1 VTALG
6 QERGE
11 LIATLFALQ
20 QAFEALIVRGLEST
34 GLDDTRRLAALGD
47 ELARAGAAYLAAQ
60 VAALVHAV
68 RERAGAA
75 ARALLRAQT
84 AMRVLER
91 VLSLD
96 AAADALA
103 AAPPV
108 ATGAQGAT
116 RDAADTPAA
125 APRGGDGARAASGA
139 SHATPTDI
147 AEEPVRAA
155 PPSVAVPAAGARGAR
170 TSVRAGASVTTPPPN
185 PAPLLVDA
193 ALAPVLEELAGF
205 VEGLVGSGLTAATQA
220 TQQKLEASFREVSR
234 LKLLRL
240 AAVLRYVGDE
250 CGRFLAD
257 SPQFSPRRLAFFLNR
272 TWLLCRG
279 LIRALLPADP
289 AALARLLLQAS
300 PRPVAALSV
309 VVIGVQKRALLDG
322 AAAFEFRM
330 QVLSGAGV
338 PRGTRLVWSCVFGAR
353 KSVPAEAFLH
363 LPQPQKFAPKI
374 LLEPTQISVT
384 DAAVTLDDRG
394 GGRLQ
399 LGPRSTVRPGPA
411 FDDWAVLQ
419 AWDPAGALGRV
430 RGHAIS
436 PLDLEVEL
444 QEDVVVT
451 DYAVGPTT
459 DHPFRSEQQVV
470 AIRAGALELDAVIS
484 RGPDGRELAAAL
496 DELRAP
502 GAERPPLYGV
512 LHYEMARLVFQPL
525 TAFGDAGPRHLM
537 ISSAHIDLASL
548 MKTLDFTT

>member
-1 VTALG
+1 MTPLS

-20 QAFEALIVRGLEST
+20 QAFEALIVRGLESSSV
-34 GLDDTRRLAALGD
+34 DDTRRLAALGD

-68 RERAGAA
+68 RERASAA
-75 ARALLRAQT
+75 ARSLLRAQT

-96 AAADALA
+96 AAAEALA
-103 AAPPV
+103 AALPP
-108 ATGAQGAT
+108 AT
-116 RDAADTPAA
+116 
-125 APRGGDGARAASGA
+125 
-139 SHATPTDI
+139 
-147 AEEPVRAA
+147 A
-155 PPSVAVPAAGARGAR
+155 PPLNPPA
-170 TSVRAGASVTTPPPN
+170 SASPSP
-185 PAPLLVDA
+185 PAPPAIDA
-193 ALAPVLEELAGF
+193 ALVPVLEELAGL
-205 VEGLVGSGLTAATQA
+205 VEGLVGSGLTAATAA
-220 TQQKLEASFREVSR
+220 TQQKLEASFREASR

-250 CGRFLAD
+250 CGRFLSD

-279 LIRALLPADP
+279 LIRALSPADP
-289 AALARLLLQAS
+289 AALARLLLQAA
-300 PRPVAALSV
+300 PRPVAALTV
-309 VVIGVQKRALLDG
+309 VVLGVQKRALLDG

-353 KSVPAEAFLH
+353 KNVPAEAFLH

-374 LLEPTQISVT
+374 LLEPTRIAVT
-384 DAAVTLDDRG
+384 DAAVTLDDHG

-399 LGPRSTVRPGPA
+399 LGPRSTVVPGPA
-411 FDDWAVLQ
+411 FDDWANLQ
-419 AWDPAGALGRV
+419 AWDPAGALRRI

-444 QEDVVVT
+444 QDDLVVT
-451 DYAVGPTT
+451 DYAIGPAT
-459 DHPFRSEQQVV
+459 DHPFRSEHQVV
-470 AIRAGALELDAVIS
+470 AMRAGALELDAVIS
-484 RGPDGRELAAAL
+484 RGPDGSELAAAL
-496 DELRAP
+496 DQLRAP
-502 GAERPPLYGV
+502 TADRPPLYGV
-512 LHYEMARLVFQPL
+512 VHYEMARLVFQPL
-525 TAFGDAGPRHLM
+525 TAFGADGPRHLM